1 MRTAFRRGIV
11 RPPWSEHLVRLTVA
25 ARDPPLG
32 ERRRRL
38 SITAWPAH
46 QKVPVA
52 RQRNEPAPPQGTTER
67 AMRGRAQQ
75 RVRVEGAGERRG
87 GAERRERDAGAV
99 RRAQQVGQRRDP
111 DAVEAGVADG
121 ARLAE
126 RSDPYEP
133 AAIAS
138 RDEPVSIRAA
148 PAVAPPKIASVAHDA
163 RVDLPPH
170 ASPQVVTL
178 VGVEAR
184 RRVSLEATRWAAR
197 DRRHRRV
204 AAPAAAPATAARP
217 VRCAKRIVA

>member
-38 SITAWPAH
+38 AVAAWLAP
-46 QKVPVA
+46 QKVHVA
-52 RQRNEPAPPQGTTER
+52 RQADEPAPPQGTTER

-99 RRAQQVGQRRDP
+99 RRAQQGGQRRDP
-111 DAVEAGVADG
+111 DAVEAGGADG

-126 RSDPYEP
+126 GSDPHQP
-133 AAIAS
+133 AAIAD
-138 RDEPVSIRAA
+138 RDGTGAVRAASTRAPPQIAALARAA
-148 PAVAPPKIASVAHDA
+148 P
-163 RVDLPPH
+163 
-170 ASPQVVTL
+170 
-178 VGVEAR
+178 
-184 RRVSLEATRWAAR
+184 
-197 DRRHRRV
+197 
-204 AAPAAAPATAARP
+204 
-217 VRCAKRIVA
+217 